1 MGKSCIRF
9 KKLEDV
15 PLDVVAAELRRY
27 DAKKWISLYER
38 ALGSRGKPVSEKKV
52 VKIAFIAPFTGGNAQ
67 QGISGRNGFELAIK
81 EANASGS

>member
-1 MGKSCIRF
+1 MKRLLWIGC
-9 KKLEDV
+9 
-15 PLDVVAAELRRY
+15 AALML
-27 DAKKWISLYER
+27 AGAASLF
-38 ALGSRGKPVSEKKV
+38 ATGQTEKKV